1 MPFDDLADESE
12 ESDPGDE
19 ALDELAG
26 TLADD
31 STAGE
36 EPSGNDTTSEDRDTV
51 SAYNPQTEPAFPTA
65 KTQTQ
70 HSIYCLPETWDT
82 IDGASGLLFEAEIML
97 RRDGYEAVQ
106 KRELHNALL
115 KSAAQQL
122 TPEDIAEVFVATRE
136 DRESGPLLTDE
147 S

>member
-12 ESDPGDE
+12 ETDPGDE

-26 TLADD
+26 TLAGESSSDD
-31 STAGE
+31 ESRANETETIEDNDESTYD
-36 EPSGNDTTSEDRDTV
+36 S
-51 SAYNPQTEPAFPTA
+51 QTEPAFPTA

-115 KSAAQQL
+115 QSAAQQL
-122 TPEDIAEVFVATRE
+122 TAEDIADAFVTTRE
-136 DRESGPLLTDE
+136 DRESGSLLDGE

>member
-36 EPSGNDTTSEDRDTV
+36 ESSENDTTSEDRDTV
-51 SAYNPQTEPAFPTA
+51 SAYNSQTEPAFPTA

-70 HSIYCLPETWDT
+70 HIRSTAFL
-82 IDGASGLLFEAEIML
+82 
-97 RRDGYEAVQ
+97 
-106 KRELHNALL
+106 KRGIRLMVHLAFSSKPKLCSVAMAMKLCRNVNCTMHCSNLQHN
-115 KSAAQQL
+115 S
-122 TPEDIAEVFVATRE
+122 
-136 DRESGPLLTDE
+136 
-147 S
+147 

>member
-36 EPSGNDTTSEDRDTV
+36 ESSENDTTSEDRDTV
-51 SAYNPQTEPAFPTA
+51 SAYNSQTEPAFPTA

-97 RRDGYEAVQ
+97 RRDGYMKLCRNVNCTMHCSNLQ
-106 KRELHNALL
+106 HN
-115 KSAAQQL
+115 S
-122 TPEDIAEVFVATRE
+122 
-136 DRESGPLLTDE
+136 
-147 S
+147 